1 MISGAVIAGGENK
14 RFPTLKSLLKV
25 NGITLMERNLKLLHS
40 FCNEVFINTNTPEF
54 YFGYKHIMC
63 GDVLPSRGPMSG
75 IHSALLNAV
84 YDDLFVIA
92 CDMPFLNQ
100 ELLSFI
106 CRKHFELLN
115 HSIHDATI
123 PVYNGIVQPLC
134 GIYRKTVLPSLE
146 RHILESRNSLYL
158 YLNEINTYFINELQM
173 GEIDPSGGSF
183 VNINTIN
190 DYETLQRRD
199 VEFVLT
205 I

>member
-14 RFPTLKSLLKV
+14 RFPSLKSLLKV
-25 NGITLMERNLKLLHS
+25 NGITLMQRNLRLLRS

-54 YFGYKHIMC
+54 YSGYKHIMC

-75 IHSALLNAV
+75 IYSALLNATH
-84 YDDLFVIA
+84 DDLFVIA

-100 ELLSFI
+100 DLLTFI
-106 CRKHFELLN
+106 CKKHFELFN
-115 HSIHDATI
+115 DSIYDATI
-123 PVYNGIVQPLC
+123 PVFNGIVQPLC

-146 RHILESRNSLYL
+146 RHILESRNSMYL
-158 YLNEINTYFINELQM
+158 YLNEINAYFISEPEIR
-173 GEIDPSGGSF
+173 EIDPSGSSF

-190 DYETLQRRD
+190 DFETLQRRD